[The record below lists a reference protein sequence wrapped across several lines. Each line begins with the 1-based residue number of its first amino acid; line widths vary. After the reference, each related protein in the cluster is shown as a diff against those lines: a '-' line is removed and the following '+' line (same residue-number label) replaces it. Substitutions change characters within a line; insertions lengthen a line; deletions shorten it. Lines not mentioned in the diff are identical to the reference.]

1 MTQTRQ
7 KNPSLLLSIG
17 MDKGDSD
24 VVVFECM
31 CEGFPCGMGG
41 SPGTVDKWA
50 SVGSVSEQASP
61 GSVSD
66 HPQAVWLSDFLAAW
80 VSDHP
85 VAV

>member
-1 MTQTRQ
+1 MADLHGELDLALVTQTRQ

-41 SPGTVDKWA
+41 SPGTVDK
-50 SVGSVSEQASP
+50 
-61 GSVSD
+61 
-66 HPQAVWLSDFLAAW
+66 
-80 VSDHP
+80 
-85 VAV
+85 